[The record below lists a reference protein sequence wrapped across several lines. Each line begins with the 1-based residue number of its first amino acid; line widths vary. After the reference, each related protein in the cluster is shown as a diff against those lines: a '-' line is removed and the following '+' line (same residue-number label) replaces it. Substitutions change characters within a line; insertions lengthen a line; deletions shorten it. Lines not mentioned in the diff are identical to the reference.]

1 MVRLEGN
8 GLSHGQRALSRGA
21 GHTKV
26 RYPALVFAAHRRE
39 DEDASNVIIGMIFIY
54 YVPYIALIDIR
65 SIQSY
70 IACTVSKTLGILV
83 ESTMSEVTVLS
94 LLGQSVK
101 VNKLFREVLLEIQ
114 GVIFLVD
121 LMELPFQEFDLILE
135 MDWLVKHR
143 VSLDC
148 ATKRMVLRTVED
160 GKVIV
165 IRERQNYLL
174 NVISAMR
181 AERRYHSDHI
191 ISVEE
196 IEVRPD
202 LTFEEEP
209 AQILDRDVKVLR
221 RKSIPLVKVLW
232 CNHSSAEA
240 TWEPEDVM
248 RQ

>member
-39 DEDASNVIIGMIFIY
+39 DGDASDVI
-54 YVPYIALIDIR
+54 IDIR

-94 LLGQSVK
+94 LLEQSVK

-121 LMELPFQEFDLILE
+121 LMELPFREFDLILE

-160 GKVIV
+160 GKVVV

-174 NVISAMR
+174 NVISALR
-181 AERRYHSDHI
+181 AERLLRKGYEALPPNCE
-191 ISVEE
+191 VEFG
-196 IEVRPD
+196 IELLPGTSPVSITLYRMAPKE
-202 LTFEEEP
+202 LGELK
-209 AQILDRDVKVLR
+209 AQI
-221 RKSIPLVKVLW
+221 
-232 CNHSSAEA
+232 
-240 TWEPEDVM
+240 
-248 RQ
+248 